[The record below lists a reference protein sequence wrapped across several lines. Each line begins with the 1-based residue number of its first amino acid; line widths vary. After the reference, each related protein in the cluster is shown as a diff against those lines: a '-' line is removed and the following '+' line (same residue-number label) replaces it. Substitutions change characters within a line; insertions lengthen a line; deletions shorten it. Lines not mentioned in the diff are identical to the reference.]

1 MHFLSCTAAL
11 SLLYERYVTELLS
24 GVTDV
29 AAVASYR
36 VNFDLSRTGIHLQFT
51 GYSDPKVIMRFITD
65 VLNGKR

>member
-1 MHFLSCTAAL
+1 M
-11 SLLYERYVTELLS
+11 LYGRYVTELLS

-36 VNFDLSRTGIHLQFT
+36 VNFYLSRTGIHLQFT
-51 GYSDPKVIMRFITD
+51 GYSDPEVMMKFITD